1 MNQERQYR
9 APATGWVRDQ
19 LEKIE
24 AAGDTTGVLVQG
36 RPVVVVEVLG
46 AKSGLWRKVP
56 LMRVE
61 HDGVYVAVASKGG
74 APEHPDWFHNIS
86 ANPDV
91 SVQDGTQTHEARARL
106 ITGAEREEWWPRC
119 VEAFPP
125 YAEYQT
131 KTEREIPVFLLE
143 PR

>member
-1 MNQERQYR
+1 MTDERTFR
-9 APATGWVRDQ
+9 PPASGWVRDQ
-19 LEKIE
+19 LARIDGT
-24 AAGDTTGVLVQG
+24 GDTRSVEVQG

-46 AKSGLWRKVP
+46 ARSGLWRRVP

-74 APEHPDWFHNIS
+74 APSHPAWFHSIT

-91 SVQDGTQTHEARARL
+91 VVQDGTERHERRARVAA
-106 ITGAEREEWWPRC
+106 GDERAQWWARC

-125 YAEYQT
+125 YRGYQE
-131 KTEREIPVFLLE
+131 KAGREIPVVLLE